1 MNTSS
6 CGFYFCSPFVNVKNR
21 ILKNNP
27 FQRSRI
33 LPRAPD
39 PQQCSWS
46 TRGQLRMVS
55 LPDSAHTAGSVPAPA
70 PPFPAFCFM
79 SPKPYRLLPPRTQA
93 RYHTYPSQAPGS
105 TSLQV
110 SWLTLVHSQFT
121 PWLSPLSRSTC
132 SGLRSSHSFACI
144 HTVPTRT
151 SSWGI
156 RTNSLSH

>member
-39 PQQCSWS
+39 PQQCSWN

-55 LPDSAHTAGSVPAPA
+55 LPDSTHTAGFSASSCPSLPSFLLYVPKRY
-70 PPFPAFCFM
+70 C
-79 SPKPYRLLPPRTQA
+79 LLPPSTQT

-110 SWLTLVHSQFT
+110 PSEVHS
-121 PWLSPLSRSTC
+121 LARVHACVLLIHSPVFIEYLL
-132 SGLRSSHSFACI
+132 G
-144 HTVPTRT
+144 
-151 SSWGI
+151 
-156 RTNSLSH
+156 